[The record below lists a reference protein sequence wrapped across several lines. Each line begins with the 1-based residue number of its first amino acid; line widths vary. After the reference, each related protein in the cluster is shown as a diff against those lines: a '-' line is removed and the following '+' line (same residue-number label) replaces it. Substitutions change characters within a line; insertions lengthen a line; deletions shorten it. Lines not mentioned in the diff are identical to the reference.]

1 MKVAILTSSRA
12 DYGIYKPLLNKL
24 CNDPFFSCE
33 IIVFGTHLSKIHG
46 NTINKIIADGF
57 TPFATLETAPESDS
71 PEAIVKSMGKT
82 MSLFAEFWKKYAGD
96 FDFVFCLGDRY
107 EMLAA
112 VMSGVPFNIPFAHIH
127 GGEETLGAIDNVFRH
142 SITLAAELHFVS
154 HESYKNRVT
163 EIMHDSKNIY
173 CTGALSLDN
182 LNELTL
188 FSKEEFYKHFKI
200 SFDKPAVLVTYH
212 PETINYQDNI
222 IHTQELIKALEILS
236 EKYRLII
243 TMPNADTMGNYIR
256 EQIQVFSKKR
266 KDVFMIENFG
276 TKGYFSCMQYVDFIL
291 GNSSSGIIEAASFGK
306 YVINIGDRQKGR
318 IASENVL
325 NCTNNSS
332 EILKV
337 SDSIPGRPFPGI
349 SNIYGNG
356 TAALKIIDILKNK

>member
-12 DYGIYKPLLNKL
+12 DYGIYKPLLNRL

-33 IIVFGTHLSKIHG
+33 LIVFGTHLSKTHG
-46 NTINKIIADGF
+46 NTIDEIISDGF

-82 MSLFAEFWKKYAGD
+82 MSLFAEFWKKQSVD
-96 FDFVFCLGDRY
+96 FDYVFCLGDRY
-107 EMLAA
+107 EMFSA
-112 VMSGVPFNIPFAHIH
+112 VMSGVPFNIPFVHIH

-142 SITLAAELHFVS
+142 SITLASKLHFVS
-154 HESYKNRVT
+154 NEAYKNRVA
-163 EIMHDSKNIY
+163 EIIHDTKNIY

-188 FSKEEFYKHFKI
+188 YSKEEFLSHFRI

-212 PETINYQDNI
+212 PETINYQQNV
-222 IHTQELIKALEILS
+222 IHTQELLKSMEILS

-256 EQIQVFSKKR
+256 EQIQIFSKKTQ
-266 KDVFMIENFG
+266 DVFVIENFG
-276 TKGYFSCMQYVDFIL
+276 TRGYFSCMSYVDFII

-318 IASENVL
+318 IAGENVL
-325 NCTNNSS
+325 NCSNNSN
-332 EILKV
+332 EILKTAA
-337 SDSIPGRPFPGI
+337 SIPGRPLLNN

-356 TAALKIIDILKNK
+356 KAALKIIEILKNR